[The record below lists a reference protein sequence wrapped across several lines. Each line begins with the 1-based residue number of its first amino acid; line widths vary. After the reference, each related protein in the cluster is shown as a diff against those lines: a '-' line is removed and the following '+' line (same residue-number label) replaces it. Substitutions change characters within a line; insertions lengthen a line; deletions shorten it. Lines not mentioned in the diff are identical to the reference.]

1 MIKVK
6 ISIKM
11 KTNSISSHILNSSH
25 TCKDSNVE
33 LKGFLLRFKE
43 LSVRISEKF
52 HINSFKHI

>member
-1 MIKVK
+1 
-6 ISIKM
+6 M